1 MSVFFLLARVGN
13 MMDWNSGGWLWMALM
28 MIIAAVVIVVVVF
41 LLVRP
46 FYENRTG
53 FNQLTESPLD
63 IAKRRYAA
71 GEITPEEFEKIK
83 KDIGGAEA
91 DGKQR

>member
-1 MSVFFLLARVGN
+1 MSGFLLLARAGD

-28 MIIAAVVIVVVVF
+28 MIFAAVVIVVVVF

-53 FNQLTESPLD
+53 SGRVTETALD

-83 KDIGGAEA
+83 RDIGSAG
-91 DGKQR
+91 G

>member
-1 MSVFFLLARVGN
+1 MSGFLLLARAGD

-28 MIIAAVVIVVVVF
+28 MIFAAVVIVIVVF

-46 FYENRTG
+46 FYEKRTG
-53 FNQLTESPLD
+53 PGQSAESPLD

-83 KDIGGAEA
+83 RDIGSAG
-91 DGKQR
+91 G

>member
-1 MSVFFLLARVGN
+1 MGGAAMLGFLLLAGVGD
-13 MMDWNSGGWLWMALM
+13 MMDWNGGGWLWMPFM
-28 MIIAAVVIVVVVF
+28 MIFAAVVIVAVVF

-53 FNQLTESPLD
+53 SNHLTESPLD

-71 GEITPEEFEKIK
+71 GEITAEEYENIK
-83 KDIGGAEA
+83 RNI
-91 DGKQR
+91 

>member
-1 MSVFFLLARVGN
+1 MSGLFLLAQVCD

-28 MIIAAVVIVVVVF
+28 MMLAAVVIVVVVF

-53 FNQLTESPLD
+53 PNQLTESPLD
-63 IAKRRYAA
+63 IVKRRYAA
-71 GEITPEEFEKIK
+71 GEITAEEFEMIK
-83 KDIGGAEA
+83 RDIEST
-91 DGKQR
+91 

>member
-1 MSVFFLLARVGN
+1 MSGFLLLARAGD

-28 MIIAAVVIVVVVF
+28 MIFAAVLIVIVVF

-46 FYENRTG
+46 FYEKRTG
-53 FNQLTESPLD
+53 PGQSAESPLD

-83 KDIGGAEA
+83 RDIGSAG
-91 DGKQR
+91 G

>member
-1 MSVFFLLARVGN
+1 MWGLLLLVRVGD
-13 MMDWNSGGWLWMALM
+13 MMDWNNGGWLWMALM
-28 MIIAAVVIVVVVF
+28 MIFAAVVIVVIVF

-46 FYENRTG
+46 FYQNRTAPG
-53 FNQLTESPLD
+53 KLMESPLD

-83 KDIGGAEA
+83 RDIGGA
-91 DGKQR
+91 

>member
-1 MSVFFLLARVGN
+1 MLGFLLLAQVGD
-13 MMDWNSGGWLWMALM
+13 MMDWNGGGWLWMALM
-28 MIIAAVVIVVVVF
+28 MIFAAVVIVVVVF

-53 FNQLTESPLD
+53 SNRLTESPLD

-71 GEITPEEFEKIK
+71 GEITADEFERIK
-83 KDIGGAEA
+83 RDLGSPGS
-91 DGKQR
+91 

>member
-1 MSVFFLLARVGN
+1 MMGFLLLAPVGD

-28 MIIAAVVIVVVVF
+28 MIFAAVVIVVVVF

-53 FNQLTESPLD
+53 SDQLTESPLD

-71 GEITPEEFEKIK
+71 GEITSDEFERIRR
-83 KDIGGAEA
+83 DLGSTGS
-91 DGKQR
+91 

>member
-1 MSVFFLLARVGN
+1 MMGFLLLAPIGD

-28 MIIAAVVIVVVVF
+28 MIFAAVVIVVVVF

-53 FNQLTESPLD
+53 SNQLTEAPLD

-71 GEITPEEFEKIK
+71 GEITAEEFDRIK
-83 KDIGGAEA
+83 RDIESTGS
-91 DGKQR
+91 